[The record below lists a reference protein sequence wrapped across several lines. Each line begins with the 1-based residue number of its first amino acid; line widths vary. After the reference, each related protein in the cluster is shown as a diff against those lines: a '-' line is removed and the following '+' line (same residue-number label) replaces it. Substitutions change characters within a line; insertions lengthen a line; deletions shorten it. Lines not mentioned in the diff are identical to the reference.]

1 MESKDACT
9 QTDRSD
15 YMMIK
20 NRQRTKEIMMMAK
33 QGLLPKGVTAQQM
46 IQNINASH
54 LNNDSYITDHALHLR
69 KPTMHDLTA
78 LNAVSISDF
87 KNFRGKRSEVSG
99 RGP

>member
-1 MESKDACT
+1 VESKDACT

-46 IQNINASH
+46 I
-54 LNNDSYITDHALHLR
+54 
-69 KPTMHDLTA
+69 
-78 LNAVSISDF
+78 
-87 KNFRGKRSEVSG
+87 
-99 RGP
+99 

>member
-1 MESKDACT
+1 
-9 QTDRSD
+9 
-15 YMMIK
+15 MMIK

-54 LNNDSYITDHALHLR
+54 LNNDSYTADEALHFR

-78 LNAVSISDF
+78 SKAVSIIAI
-87 KNFRGKRSEVSG
+87 KKL
-99 RGP
+99 